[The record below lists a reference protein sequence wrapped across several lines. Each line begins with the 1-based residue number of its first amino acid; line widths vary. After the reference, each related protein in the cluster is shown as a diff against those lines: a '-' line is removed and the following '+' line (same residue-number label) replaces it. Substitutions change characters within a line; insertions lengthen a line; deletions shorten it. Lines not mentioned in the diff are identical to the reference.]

1 MLKRLFD
8 ILFSSLGL
16 IVMFPILI
24 FSAIATKLDS
34 QGPALYRGK
43 RIGRYG
49 KPFRIYKFRTM
60 VINAEELGGSSTPN
74 DDPRLT
80 RVGKFIRK
88 YKIDELPQLINVLK
102 GEMSFVG
109 PRPQVPEDVAL
120 YTKEE
125 KSILS
130 VRPGITDWASIKY
143 HNEGEILR
151 GSPDPDQA
159 YIEKIRPGK
168 IKLELEYVRYCSFW
182 VDLRILAKTTKTLF
196 LDKIW
201 TKRRIE

>member
-1 MLKRLFD
+1 MPNMLKIIFD
-8 ILFSSLGL
+8 VSICLLSLPFVIPVFFVIAIIIKIYSPGT
-16 IVMFPILI
+16 I
-24 FSAIATKLDS
+24 FYLGIRA
-34 QGPALYRGK
+34 GK
-43 RIGRYG
+43 NGI
-49 KPFRIYKFRTM
+49 PFRIVKFRTM
-60 VINAEELGGSSTPN
+60 IQEAEKLGSGTTALN
-74 DDPRLT
+74 DVRIT
-80 RVGKFIRK
+80 KVGRFLRK
-88 YKIDELPQLINVLK
+88 YKLDELPQLINVLK
-102 GEMSFVG
+102 GEMSLVG

-168 IKLELEYVRYCSFW
+168 IKLELEYVRNHSFW
-182 VDLRILAKTTKTLF
+182 IDLKILLKTVKTLF
-196 LDKIW
+196 STRL
-201 TKRRIE
+201 

>member
-49 KPFRIYKFRTM
+49 KPFLIYKFRTM
-60 VINAEELGGSSTPN
+60 VINAEELGGPSTAN

-80 RVGKFIRK
+80 RVGKWIRK
-88 YKIDELPQLINVLK
+88 HKLDELPQLINVLM
-102 GEMSFVG
+102 GQMSFIG

-125 KSILS
+125 KNILS
-130 VRPGITDWASIKY
+130 VRPGMTDWASIKY

-168 IKLELEYVRYCSFW
+168 IKLELEYVRNYSFW
-182 VDLRILAKTTKTLF
+182 VDLKILLKTIKTLF
-196 LDKIW
+196 F
-201 TKRRIE
+201 TRI

>member
-1 MLKRLFD
+1 
-8 ILFSSLGL
+8 
-16 IVMFPILI
+16 MFPILI

-60 VINAEELGGSSTPN
+60 VINAEELGGPSTAN

-80 RVGKFIRK
+80 RVGKLIRK

-151 GSPDPDQA
+151 GSLDPDQA

-168 IKLELEYVRYCSFW
+168 IKLELEYVRNHSFRI
-182 VDLRILAKTTKTLF
+182 DLKILLKTIKTLF
-196 LDKIW
+196 STGL
-201 TKRRIE
+201 

>member
-24 FSAIATKLDS
+24 FSAIAIKLDS

-60 VINAEELGGSSTPN
+60 VINAEELGGPSTAN

-80 RVGKFIRK
+80 KFGKLIRK

-125 KSILS
+125 KNILS
-130 VRPGITDWASIKY
+130 VLPGITDWASIKY

-151 GSPDPDQA
+151 GTQDPDQA

-168 IKLELEYVRYCSFW
+168 IMLELEYVRNHSFW
-182 VDLRILAKTTKTLF
+182 IDLKILLKTVKTLF
-196 LDKIW
+196 F
-201 TKRRIE
+201 TSV

>member
-24 FSAIATKLDS
+24 FSGIAIKLDS

-49 KPFRIYKFRTM
+49 KPFRIYKFRAM
-60 VINAEELGGSSTPN
+60 VVNAEKLGGSSTAA
-74 DDPRLT
+74 DDPRIT
-80 RVGKFIRK
+80 NTGKYIRK
-88 YKIDELPQLINVLK
+88 YKLDELPQLINVLK

-143 HNEGEILR
+143 HNEGEILQ
-151 GSPDPDQA
+151 GSSDPDQA

-168 IKLELEYVRYCSFW
+168 IKLELEYVRNYSFW
-182 VDLRILAKTTKTLF
+182 IDLKILLKTIKTLF
-196 LDKIW
+196 STRL
-201 TKRRIE
+201 

>member
-8 ILFSSLGL
+8 ISFSSLGL
-16 IVMFPILI
+16 IIMFPILI
-24 FSAIATKLDS
+24 FSAIAIKLDS
-34 QGPALYRGK
+34 KGPALYRGK

-60 VINAEELGGSSTPN
+60 VSNAEKLGCPSTAV
-74 DDPRLT
+74 DDPRIT
-80 RVGKFIRK
+80 RAGKLIRK
-88 YKIDELPQLINVLK
+88 YKIDELPQLINVLEGK
-102 GEMSFVG
+102 MSFVG

-130 VRPGITDWASIKY
+130 VRPGITDWASCKY

-168 IKLELEYVRYCSFW
+168 IKLELEYVRNHSFW
-182 VDLRILAKTTKTLF
+182 VDLKILLKTIKTLF
-196 LDKIW
+196 STRL
-201 TKRRIE
+201 